1 MGQEPG
7 AESEVKAFAR
17 SKGFLDPALGDASA
31 VGAFN
36 LMRKCDVSG
45 AAVDPVFSYLKREA
59 PCKISWNFGAYFL
72 VSRDGVV
79 EAHEN
84 AHPRDLAPRVEALLG
99 AVDAADVDVAAD

>member
-7 AESEVKAFAR
+7 AESEIKAFSR

-45 AAVDPVFSYLKREA
+45 AAVDPVFSYLKQEA

-72 VSRDGVV
+72 VSRDG
-79 EAHEN
+79 
-84 AHPRDLAPRVEALLG
+84 
-99 AVDAADVDVAAD
+99 AVA